1 MDSVDEKIILLLQ
14 KDARQSSDSLAKQ
27 LEISPSTVRRRLRKL
42 LRDEVVRIGM
52 LVDPDKAGLPL
63 RAVIAF
69 DIAHDKLE
77 SAIEVISSY
86 PQIKW
91 LCTMTGQFDVMAMAL
106 FRSTNEL
113 SDFVE
118 KKLASLEGVKDSET
132 FICLQTK
139 KGHYIQL

>member
-1 MDSVDEKIILLLQ
+1 M
-14 KDARQSSDSLAKQ
+14 ARQLN
-27 LEISPSTVRRRLRKL
+27 ISRSTVRRRLRKL
-42 LRDEVVRIGM
+42 LRNEVVRIGV
-52 LVDPDKAGLPL
+52 LVDPNKAGLPL

-77 SAIEVISSY
+77 LAIEVISSY
-86 PQIKW
+86 PQVKW
-91 LCTMTGQFDVMAMAL
+91 LCTMTGRFDVMAMAL

-118 KKLASLEGVKDSET
+118 KELASLEGVKDSET
-132 FICLQTK
+132 FICLQAK